1 MKLKTLTI
9 NFSTNDDFLKDT
21 KGSLFNPTHTSV
33 DDDEYSLSFDSMETF
48 KNTLTQNRLDILMAI
63 AREKPESIYQ
73 LAKYLNREHTH
84 VAKDCKILEFLGFI
98 VLAETAGAKKQ
109 YVPKLVFDYDF
120 IIVKDKMEK
129 IFSISKKSNEF
140 ILKSMVG

>member
-1 MKLKTLTI
+1 MKLKTLTVH
-9 NFSTNDDFLKDT
+9 FSTNDEFLKDT
-21 KGSLFNPTHTSV
+21 KSSLFT

-98 VLAETAGAKKQ
+98 VLAETEGAKKQ
-109 YVPKLVFDYDF
+109 YVPRLVFDYDF

-140 ILKSMVG
+140 ILKSMVS

>member
-9 NFSTNDDFLKDT
+9 NFSTNDEFLKDT
-21 KGSLFNPTHTSV
+21 KGSLFT
-33 DDDEYSLSFDSMETF
+33 DADEYSLSFDSMETF

-63 AREKPESIYQ
+63 ARENPESIYQ
-73 LAKYLNREHTH
+73 LAKFLNREHTH

-98 VLAETAGAKKQ
+98 ILAEMSGAKKQ
-109 YVPKLVFDYDF
+109 YVPKLVFDYDL

-129 IFSISKKSNEF
+129 IFPISKKSNEF
-140 ILKSMVG
+140 ILQSMVG